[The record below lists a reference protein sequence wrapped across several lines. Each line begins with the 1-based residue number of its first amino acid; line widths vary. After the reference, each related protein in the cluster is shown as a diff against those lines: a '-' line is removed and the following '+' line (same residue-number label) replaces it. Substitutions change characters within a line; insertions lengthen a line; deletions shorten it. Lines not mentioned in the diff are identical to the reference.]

1 MAKTNASTGA
11 DAGFDPSALFGAF
24 KMPAFDIEAL
34 TAVQKRNF
42 EAVSAANKL
51 AADGFKTLTTRQGE
65 LMSGAVDVYVSAMRD
80 LMGVQDPTVGAAKQ
94 AELAKS
100 AVESTVANSRE
111 LGEIAT
117 KANAEVF
124 DVLQKRVVEGLEEI
138 TTFAARA

>member
-1 MAKTNASTGA
+1 MAKTNASAGF

-34 TAVQKRNF
+34 TAVQQRNL
-42 EAVSAANKL
+42 EAVTAANKL
-51 AADGFKTLTTRQGE
+51 VADGFKTLTTRQGE

-80 LMGVQDPTVGAAKQ
+80 LMGVQDPKASAAKQ
-94 AELAKS
+94 AELAK
-100 AVESTVANSRE
+100 ATVENTVANSRE

-124 DVLQKRVVEGLEEI
+124 DVLQKRVVEGLEEFK
-138 TTFAARA
+138 TFAAQA